1 LQNMKYKNIVGCI
14 LFFLSILLV
23 LASLIVT
30 NKLQETIFESLTV
43 FGALGS
49 IGLLSINIPEE
60 KAKVK

>member
-1 LQNMKYKNIVGCI
+1 MKYKNILGCI

-23 LASLIVT
+23 LASIIVT
-30 NKLQETIFESLTV
+30 NKLQETIFESLSV
-43 FGALGS
+43 FWALGS